1 MAQNTEYVENSIDE
15 LRIVSAMDYASS
27 MFTNFDIVSHG
38 FFRLC
43 LKRSSNINVTFLG
56 IKLNFLVLSRKYVHK
71 RASFIVSFVSIQVFR

>member
-38 FFRLC
+38 FFR
-43 LKRSSNINVTFLG
+43 
-56 IKLNFLVLSRKYVHK
+56 
-71 RASFIVSFVSIQVFR
+71 